1 MADPRGTIVRFVSEP
16 PPKAPEPTE
25 VTVVLDTAWT
35 SPAEGGERLIGL
47 RDLAADVLMG
57 RDLWD
62 EALRRLDEWAE
73 VSGIVEAMTVD
84 GVSYWYRR
92 RLGAWWWLERSL
104 LWLGI
109 VQLLADRHRPAALET
124 PAEGEPDLH
133 EACRLLGELRDIEVR
148 RTANA
153 PQPGGQP
160 GVLDADEVDA
170 ALQSASDEAPTT
182 VLGRIRKR
190 LRDRERRRR
199 RQAMERRLQEALAR
213 RRPLLVLT
221 EHARQQIGIGRRS
234 RLVNVYLDPIL
245 DRLAGTSLEPVEL
258 QLEAVVD
265 DDASWANLAAGARH
279 GALAGER
286 LRKRYGQPED
296 REAVAAEVDA
306 MVAAIGQSTAR
317 LLVGGVDVAPG
328 LRSELQ
334 RSARNTV
341 RSRLRERRWAQRM
354 LAEMRPAAVLLANE
368 YNRTEW
374 IAAARAEGIP
384 VAAVQHGIIHPWHP
398 GYIHRTRPA
407 ELALADR
414 TYVFGRWERRLL
426 VERSRYRP
434 DEVVVGGSPRLD
446 YVVPEVLRERDAVRR
461 ELGVRRGNRLV
472 VVSTTWAELHRR
484 FDLPVSLAA
493 LFDRPLP
500 GVHIVLKLHPRERD
514 EGAYRQLLEG
524 LAEARGIPLPPLSIV
539 QRTDLYRLLA
549 AADAHLGFYSTVNTE
564 AVVTGTPNL
573 LAAAIATGDLL
584 DYVEAGV
591 AIPVR
596 DGGEL
601 LDALDRVA
609 ASGLP
614 AEARAAFLVDHF
626 EPGAAGERIRDDL
639 SAWLGRVPAG

>member
-1 MADPRGTIVRFVSEP
+1 MAEPRGLIVRFVSEP
-16 PPKAPEPTE
+16 PPVPPEPTE

-35 SPAEGGERLIGL
+35 PPLGAGERLIGL
-47 RDLAADVLMG
+47 RDLAAEVLTG

-62 EALRRLDEWAE
+62 EALRRLDDWAE
-73 VSGIVEAMTVD
+73 VSGIVDAMTVD

-109 VQLLADRHRPAALET
+109 VQLLADRHRPAVLVT
-124 PAEGEPDLH
+124 PAGQEPDLH
-133 EACRLLGELRDIEVR
+133 EACRLIGAQHGIEVLR
-148 RTANA
+148 ADVGA
-153 PQPGGQP
+153 PVPVQPEDGLP
-160 GVLDADEVDA
+160 VD
-170 ALQSASDEAPTT
+170 DEAARADDVPTT
-182 VLGRIRKR
+182 FLGRIRHR
-190 LRDRERRRR
+190 LRERERRRR
-199 RQAMERRLQEALAR
+199 RQAMEQRLQQALAR
-213 RRPLLVLT
+213 DRPVLVLT
-221 EHARQQIGIGRRS
+221 EHARQQIGMGRRR
-234 RLVNVYLDPIL
+234 RLVNVYLGPIL
-245 DRLAGTSLEPVEL
+245 DRLAGTSLVPVEL

-265 DDASWANLAAGARH
+265 DDLSWANLAAGARF

-286 LRKRYGQPED
+286 LRKRYGQPGD

-306 MVAAIGQSTAR
+306 MVAAIGRSTAP
-317 LLVGGVDVAPG
+317 LLVGDVDVAPG

-334 RSARNTV
+334 RAARNTV
-341 RSRLRERRWAQRM
+341 RSRLRERRWSQRL
-354 LAEMRPAAVLLANE
+354 LAELRPAALLLANE

-407 ELALADR
+407 ELLLADR
-414 TYVFGRWERRLL
+414 TYVFGRWECRLL
-426 VERSRYRP
+426 VERSCYRP

-446 YVVPEVLRERDAVRR
+446 YVAPAVLRERDAVRR
-461 ELGVRRGNRLV
+461 ELGVARGDRLV
-472 VVSTTWAELHRR
+472 VVSTTWADLHRR

-500 GVHIVLKLHPRERD
+500 GIHLVFKLHPREPD
-514 EGAYRQLLEG
+514 EGTYRQLIEG
-524 LAEARGIPLPPLSIV
+524 LAAVRGIPLPPISIV
-539 QRTDLYRLLA
+539 QKTDLYRLLA
-549 AADAHLGFYSTVNTE
+549 AADAHVGVYSTVNTE

-573 LAAAIATGDLL
+573 LTAAIATGDLL

-596 DGGEL
+596 NGGEL

-609 ASGLP
+609 ASGIP
-614 AEARAAFLVDHF
+614 AGARAAFLADHF

-639 SAWLGRVPAG
+639 IAWLGRDAAG

>member
-1 MADPRGTIVRFVSEP
+1 MADPGATIVRFVADAPQEP
-16 PPKAPEPTE
+16 LDPTG

-35 SPAEGGERLIGL
+35 SPAEGAERLIGL
-47 RDLAADVLMG
+47 RDLAAEVMTG
-57 RDLWD
+57 RDMWD
-62 EALRRLDEWAE
+62 EGLASLDTWAE
-73 VSGIVEAMTVD
+73 ASGIVEAMTVD

-109 VQLLADRHRPAALET
+109 VRLLEDRFAPTVLECPA
-124 PAEGEPDLH
+124 GVEPDLH
-133 EACRLLGELRDIEVR
+133 EACRLIGEEHGIEVYL
-148 RTANA
+148 ADDGA
-153 PQPGGQP
+153 PARDEPADGLP
-160 GVLDADEVDA
+160 DDDDALTDDV
-170 ALQSASDEAPTT
+170 PTT
-182 VLGRIRKR
+182 FLGRIRRR
-190 LRDRERRRR
+190 LRERERRRR
-199 RQAMERRLQEALAR
+199 RQQMEERLQQALAHN
-213 RRPLLVLT
+213 RPVLVLT
-221 EHARQQIGIGRRS
+221 EHARQQTGIGRRS

-245 DRLAGTSLEPVEL
+245 DRLAGSSLKPVEL
-258 QLEAVVD
+258 QLEAIVD
-265 DDASWANLAAGARH
+265 DDASWANLASGARF

-286 LRKRYGQPED
+286 LRKRYRQPED

-306 MVAAIGQSTAR
+306 MVAAIGRSTAP

-328 LRSELQ
+328 LRNELQ
-334 RSARNTV
+334 RAARNTV
-341 RSRLRERRWAQRM
+341 RTRLRERRWAQRL

-407 ELALADR
+407 ELLLADR

-426 VERSRYRP
+426 IERSRYRP

-461 ELGVRRGNRLV
+461 ELGVARGDRLV
-472 VVSTTWAELHRR
+472 VVSTTWAEEPRR

-500 GVHIVLKLHPRERD
+500 GVHLVFKLHPREPD
-514 EGAYRQLLEG
+514 EGAYRRLLEG
-524 LAEARGIPLPPLSIV
+524 LAGARGIPIPPMSIV

-549 AADAHLGFYSTVNTE
+549 AADAHVGIYSTVNTE

-584 DYVEAGV
+584 DYVAAGV

-601 LDALDRVA
+601 LAALDRI
-609 ASGLP
+609 ASSALP
-614 AEARAAFLVDHF
+614 EEARTAFLADHF
-626 EPGAAGERIRDDL
+626 EPGGAGERIRDDL
-639 SAWLGRVPAG
+639 LAWLRPDSPG